1 MSLVPSGN
9 NLGGPASP
17 ERERYTVLLLDEDQF
32 ERFLAR
38 PRARDVVPM
47 STGRASVWA
56 RAPRFT
62 VRRAAV
68 SLAVL
73 AAAGTVW
80 ARASADRL
88 EAPVA
93 AAAPVIR
100 QAPSVATGASFTVR
114 VPRFAGERDARAIAS
129 RIARGGLPA
138 FTWHV
143 DGPLPDLLV
152 GPFVSIDEAE
162 HAQRALAVHG
172 YRRSR
177 LHVDER
183 LRSTRLASASAS
195 PAVLA
200 VAAPGRE
207 SLVFELT
214 GEPRVMSGER
224 VSATVF
230 DVITGPIGSPID
242 AQEWSA
248 PPELRLVRH
257 IVVEADAT
265 GERGLTARVTLA
277 EGAPARVRAEGSRL
291 YVDVEEPEGASP
303 EAGAPPRRARAEV
316 APPEA
321 PAETPRSPAA
331 VSPTTSP
338 SNSAPAA
345 MPSATSALPARPA
358 APGSPDEVQR
368 YREAIAP
375 VFARF
380 EEIQPFLRSAVAEG
394 SPDVLGA
401 LAGTFAE
408 LEQTLRSVR
417 VPPPA
422 LEGHSLLTSAVQLA
436 RAAAASGSASERT
449 VQAREAT
456 AQFQAARARLR

>member
-9 NLGGPASP
+9 NRNGPAPP

-129 RIARGGLPA
+129 RLARGGLPA

-143 DGPLPDLLV
+143 DGPFPDLLV

-183 LRSTRLASASAS
+183 LRSARLASASAS

-224 VSATVF
+224 VSATAF
-230 DVITGPIGSPID
+230 DVITGPTGSPID

-248 PPELRLVRH
+248 SPELRLIRH

-291 YVDVEEPEGASP
+291 YVDVEEPEGANP
-303 EAGAPPRRARAEV
+303 EAGAPPRLARAQA
-316 APPEA
+316 APPE
-321 PAETPRSPAA
+321 TPTEPRVPAA
-331 VSPTTSP
+331 GPPTTSP

-345 MPSATSALPARPA
+345 MPSATAVLPARPA

-368 YREAIAP
+368 YRETMAP

-394 SPDVLGA
+394 NPDVLGA

-408 LEQTLRSVR
+408 LEQTMHGVR
-417 VPPPA
+417 VPPSA

-456 AQFQAARARLR
+456 AQFHAARARLR